1 MNQDKK
7 DHIGKWKFRAKEDL
21 SVINRLADEEI
32 ESYTSTI
39 CFHAQQSVEK
49 NLKAFLVYH
58 DVDFPRTHDVD
69 FLLSECQK
77 IDKRNFEVDLKSLT
91 EYGVSVRYP
100 DDFFIPGTKETKEYV
115 EIANLVNGII
125 ESLIPNI

>member
-1 MNQDKK
+1 MNLDKK
-7 DHIGKWKFRAKEDL
+7 DHIKKWLFRAKEDL
-21 SVINRLADEEI
+21 SVINRLAEEKM
-32 ESYTSTI
+32 EFYTSTI

-69 FLLSECQK
+69 FLLNECQK
-77 IDKRNFEVDLKSLT
+77 IDQASFGIDLKSLT

-100 DDFFIPGTKETKEYV
+100 DDFFIPGVKETKEYV
-115 EIANLVNGII
+115 EIANMVNGIV
-125 ESLIPNI
+125 ESLIQLI